1 MKKKNILFILPV
13 LITFFLQAVYSQA
26 LVKRS
31 SFGMGGIVSSGP
43 GVKLVGT
50 IGQSIIGK
58 NTSTNYVNESGFLA
72 SARMILVKDD
82 IPEVIPGKFELFQN
96 YPNPFNPVT
105 NIRFGVP
112 KASHVKLDVF
122 NVLGQRVA
130 ILVDSKMEPGYQV
143 IKFDASSLASGF
155 YIYRFQAGDFIK
167 YKKMILIE

>member
-1 MKKKNILFILPV
+1 MKAIKIFLILPV
-13 LITFFLQAVYSQA
+13 LVIFFLQQAQSQT

-31 SFGMGGIVSSGP
+31 SFGMGGMVSGAA

-50 IGQSIIGK
+50 IGQSIIGR
-58 NTSTNYVNESGFLA
+58 NTNTAYVNESGFLA
-72 SARMILVKDD
+72 SARMILVKDNVID
-82 IPEVIPGKFELFQN
+82 AIPGKFELYQN

-105 NIRFGVP
+105 NIRFGLP

-130 ILVDSKMEPGYQV
+130 ILVDSQMEPGFQV
-143 IKFDASSLASGF
+143 IKFDASNLASGF